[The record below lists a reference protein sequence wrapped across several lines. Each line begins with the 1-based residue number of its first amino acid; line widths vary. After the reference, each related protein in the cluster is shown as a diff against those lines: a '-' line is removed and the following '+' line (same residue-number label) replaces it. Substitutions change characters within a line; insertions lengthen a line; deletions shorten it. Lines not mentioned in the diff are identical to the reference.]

1 MSKETGG
8 FAFPSKVSNLSN
20 EKQNIYGY
28 DVPPGDSFIA
38 GGMTLRDHFAGLAM
52 QAIVRRYDGHSF
64 GGGPESP
71 QYRELAEDAYHIADA
86 MIAARGE

>member
-28 DVPPGDSFIA
+28 DVPPGNSFIA
-38 GGMTLRDHFAGLAM
+38 GGMTLLDHFAGLAM
-52 QAIVRRYDGHSF
+52 QAIVRRYDGHPF
-64 GGGPESP
+64 GGGTESP
-71 QYRELAEDAYHIADA
+71 QYRELAEDAYHIARS
-86 MIAARGE
+86 MLRARGE